1 MIDDP
6 EVAALLELIEQG
18 YPQVETM
25 SAADV
30 RAAFRAR
37 EKTPENPVE
46 TGGVED
52 RVVRAADYGDGDHE
66 IPVRV
71 YQPPGR
77 ADDGAGARVV
87 GAAAAGTDDAD
98 GVPLVVF
105 AHGGGFVFGSLNSH
119 DDFCRRMSRGLDAV
133 VVAVDYRLAPEHP
146 HPAGLADVHA
156 AARWAVDHAV
166 DLRADPERLV
176 LAGDSA
182 GGNLATCA
190 ALLARD
196 ISGPT
201 VRAQLLIYPMTV
213 PWHHGDSY
221 HRYARG
227 YANTAAA
234 TDWYWEQYLPDG
246 TPPVDAWPPVSPVAV
261 DLTGVAPVVMVS
273 AECDPL
279 HDDAEVYARRLEE
292 AGVQCWY
299 RSYPSTFHGFATI
312 SALDVA
318 QRAQQE
324 MWEQVRALL

>member
-1 MIDDP
+1 MITDP
-6 EVAALLELIEQG
+6 EVAALLELVDAG
-18 YPQVETM
+18 FPRVETM
-25 SAADV
+25 DAADV
-30 RAAFRAR
+30 RATFRAR
-37 EKTPENPVE
+37 EKMPEQPVE
-46 TGGVED
+46 VGGVGD
-52 RVVRAADYGDGDHE
+52 RAVAAADYGDGDGTHE

-77 ADDGAGARVV
+77 GV
-87 GAAAAGTDDAD
+87 GGDAVTAAP
-98 GVPLVVF
+98 VVVF
-105 AHGGGFVFGSLNSH
+105 AHGGGFVFGTLNSH
-119 DDFCRRMSRGLDAV
+119 DDFCRRMSRGLEAV

-146 HPAGLADVHA
+146 HPAGLSDVHA
-156 AARWAVDHAV
+156 AARWTVDHADDLGV
-166 DLRADPERLV
+166 DPDRLV

-196 ISGPT
+196 IGGPA

-221 HRYARG
+221 QRFAEG

-246 TPPVDAWPPVSPVAV
+246 AAADAWPPVSPVAA
-261 DLTGVAPVVMVS
+261 DLTGLAPVVMVS

-279 HDDAEVYARRLEE
+279 HDDAEVYARRLRE
-292 AGVQCWY
+292 AGVPCWY
-299 RSYPSTFHGFATI
+299 HSYPSTFHGFATI

-324 MWEQVRALL
+324 MWEQVRALLE